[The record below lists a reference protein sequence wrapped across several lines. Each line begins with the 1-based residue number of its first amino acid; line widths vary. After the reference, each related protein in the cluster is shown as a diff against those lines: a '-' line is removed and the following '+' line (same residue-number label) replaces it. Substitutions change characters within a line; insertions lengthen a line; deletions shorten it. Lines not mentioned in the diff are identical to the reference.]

1 MATTPEGRI
10 KAKLDRMLKAEGV
23 WFYSPQAGPFGV
35 AGIPDRV
42 AIVTG
47 QFVGIE
53 CKADKTK
60 KPTALQLK
68 CMGDIEAAGGKCFVV
83 YDDETIEIVREYIRA
98 RNSKGQG
105 VGAEA
110 EASGAGAGD
119 DTDRQGDL
127 FSWAAARGGAAQAG

>member
-10 KAKLDRMLKAEGV
+10 KSKLDKMMKAEGV

-42 AIVTG
+42 AIVAG

-60 KPTALQLK
+60 KPTALQMK
-68 CMGDIEAAGGKCFVV
+68 CMRDIEQAGGKCFVA
-83 YDDETIEIVREYIRA
+83 YDDETIEAVREYIRA
-98 RNSKGQG
+98 RNSESQG
-105 VGAEA
+105 VGTKAEGPSTRKGGG
-110 EASGAGAGD
+110 ASGEV
-119 DTDRQGDL
+119 
-127 FSWAAARGGAAQAG
+127 S